1 MVKELKD
8 PARRVSDRNTRI
20 FFVVFIIAFTFILYG
35 NTVRNGYSL
44 DDYIIQGV
52 DTELSGNFLKSLS
65 EIFTTTYTTVNTGD
79 GIEKSFGYRPVV
91 RLVFA
96 VEYAIFG
103 ARPGIGH
110 FINILFYLAVVL
122 LLYRILQRIF
132 RGYNIW
138 FPFVITLLFMA
149 HPVHTEVVA
158 SLKNRDELISMLLS
172 LLTLLLLLKY
182 SDRGRTRHLLL
193 GLFLYVLAFLSKP
206 TALAFWLVFPLTLY
220 FFTGMKIRRILLITG
235 LITLMIVIGGMMP
248 FWFLDRVRDVSMVDN
263 PLYFEDNFWNIL
275 GTGMYSLLYY
285 LRLLAVPH
293 PLLYYYGYD
302 MIPVVNLANPWV
314 VLSILLHLA
323 LLGIAILKFREKH
336 VISYAILFYLL
347 TIAMYSNIVQPV
359 PGIIGER
366 FLLVP
371 SIAFAMALA
380 WVLFMIFKAV
390 PTSTS
395 IRASRIFFVTVFTVL
410 ILIPYTWKTID
421 RNRDWA
427 SEISLFRADE
437 KHLDR
442 SVKAHDLMGTIIM
455 RNVERELAK
464 QVNVAKFLMPQIRQ
478 SIGHFESA
486 VEIWPGHASSWKNLG
501 MIYNNPRIAE
511 HFLASG
517 DTLEYLHFKKKAVS
531 SFKQALVLEPGDGK
545 ALFNLGFTY
554 ENTGRMD
561 SAMFYYEKCIRHN
574 PGIIN
579 PRSRLADLKFMMGDV
594 QEAIRLNR
602 EIIRIDPMEA
612 LPYVSFGNYYMIM
625 GDTLKA
631 IESYEEAAKRNTRPE
646 VFAFLAE
653 YYSGEG
659 NEEKARYYRNL
670 YNQATRPQP

>member
-8 PARRVSDRNTRI
+8 PLRRSAQKNTRI
-20 FFVVFIIAFTFILYG
+20 FFVVFIIIFTFILYG
-35 NTVRNGYSL
+35 NTIRNGYSL

-52 DTELSGNFLKSLS
+52 DAGLSDNFLKSVRD
-65 EIFTTTYTTVNTGD
+65 IFTTTYTTVNTGD

-96 VEYAIFG
+96 VEHAIFG

-122 LLYRILQRIF
+122 LLYRILQRLF

-158 SLKNRDELISMLLS
+158 SLKNRDELISMLFS
-172 LLTLLLLLKY
+172 LLTLHQLLKY
-182 SDRGRTRHLLL
+182 HDRGRAWHLLL

-206 TALAFWLVFPLTLY
+206 TALSFWLVFPLTLY
-220 FFTGMKIRRILLITG
+220 FFTDMRYRKILFITG

-248 FWFLDRVRDVSMVDN
+248 FWFLERVRDVSMVDN

-285 LRLLAVPH
+285 LRLLLVPH
-293 PLLYYYGYD
+293 PLLYYYGFD
-302 MIPVVNLANPWV
+302 MIPVVNLSSPWV
-314 VLSILLHLA
+314 ILSILLHLA

-347 TIAMYSNIVQPV
+347 TIAMYSNIIQPV

-371 SIAFAMALA
+371 SAAFAMALA
-380 WVLFMIFKAV
+380 WVLFTIFKATPSSPSV
-390 PTSTS
+390 
-395 IRASRIFFVTVFTVL
+395 RAGRIFFVMLFTLL
-410 ILIPYTWKTID
+410 ILIPYTYKTID

-427 SEISLFRADE
+427 SELSLFRADE
-437 KHLDR
+437 KDLDN
-442 SVKAHDLMGTIIM
+442 SVKAHDLMGTILM
-455 RNVERELAK
+455 RNVERELVK
-464 QVNVAKFLMPQIRQ
+464 QVNVAKFLMPQIRK
-478 SIGHFESA
+478 SIGHFERA
-486 VEIWPGHASSWKNLG
+486 VEIWPGHASSWKNMG

-517 DTLEYLHFKKKAVS
+517 DTLEYIHFKKKAVS
-531 SFKQALVLEPGDGK
+531 SFRRALMLEPEDGK

-554 ENTGRMD
+554 ESTGRID
-561 SAMFYYEKCIRHN
+561 SAMFYYEKCIRYN
-574 PGIIN
+574 PDIIN
-579 PRSRLADLKFMMGDV
+579 PRSRLADLKFMMGDAR
-594 QEAIRLNR
+594 EAIRLNN

-631 IESYEEAAKRNTRPE
+631 IESYEEAAIRNTRPE
-646 VFAFLAE
+646 VFAFLSD
-653 YYSGEG
+653 YYSRQG
-659 NEEKARYYRNL
+659 NHEKAQYYRNQ
-670 YNQATRPQP
+670 YNQATQPQP